1 VTANVAKYQD
11 THKIIPANDKKK
23 VVVRGGAM
31 TIYLMAY
38 DLLNESGTHDY
49 EPLWQE
55 LKAIEAQSVQDGL
68 WMLEISRSLP
78 ETVQYFR
85 PLLDSG
91 DRLFIT
97 QLRDAEFFQSSSRRG
112 TEDWLELRQPQLLTG

>member
-1 VTANVAKYQD
+1 
-11 THKIIPANDKKK
+11 
-23 VVVRGGAM
+23 M

-68 WMLEISRSLP
+68 WMLEISRSLS